1 MSQYSKE
8 FILFVS
14 TIAGE
19 AANSSRASWKAIAH
33 VIMNRF
39 KYKEWRDYQT
49 IKDIILKTG
58 FDAATQKNQP
68 FLSAYNSLSAGK
80 PSPLVLQIIA
90 AVKPIYD
97 GIIEDPTGKVV
108 LYYSPKAQLSLSQRK
123 PHEYKPVPSWNFNL
137 LEEVKISGTEN
148 DDFKWY
154 RYKNANRSKRLQI
167 VNLDGQAIP
176 DILYEITHNKQDQEK
191 VIVQGKTDQEGKT
204 KEIPYQHAGKD
215 VTIKIN
221 QSAGKRMPKANIQ
234 GMLLVT
240 EIITKLISPYLKQRV
255 ILKPDG
261 KPGNYAGMY
270 HKVKE
275 GETLTKIAQKLGT
288 TVEAL
293 LHANPKI
300 TDPNKIYIGQKIRLP
315 AKTGRPVARKENGEV
330 KIDRPK
336 ARETNTQP
344 PAEKVQTKPTVN
356 TGANTQ
362 TGNREVKIEKPK
374 AQETGNQ
381 PSARKVQMSPSSAT
395 GTASRPKED
404 NGAKHTSPQ
413 LRQRREVKR
422 VNSVNGK
429 PVTIIKNNRNTRYT
443 IKVTGEMK
451 NRLFGTG
458 ALVIL
463 DNNEEVL
470 RVSMNAG
477 GFGSGAPQNGQYIA
491 NNFLDRRKSSGMNLH
506 GAGFS
511 LNLLPQFDTKRD
523 LLRIHPDGNNPGT
536 LGCIGVTGSR
546 EELLTLRNMF
556 QEISKS
562 QRSIPTHIEILNNP
576 NISNPPPPKRRRVRE

>member
-1 MSQYSKE
+1 
-8 FILFVS
+8 
-14 TIAGE
+14 
-19 AANSSRASWKAIAH
+19 
-33 VIMNRF
+33 MNRF

-58 FDAATQKNQP
+58 FDAAKEKNQP
-68 FLSAYNSLSAGK
+68 FLNVYNSLSTGN
-80 PSPLVLQIIA
+80 PSSLALQIIA

-97 GIIEDPTGKVV
+97 GIIKDPTGKVV
-108 LYYSPKAQLSLSQRK
+108 LYYSPKAQLYLSQRM
-123 PHEYKPVPSWNFNL
+123 PHKYKRVPSLWDFNL

-176 DILYEITHNKQDQEK
+176 DVPYEITHNKQGQEK

-234 GMLLVT
+234 GMISVT

-270 HKVKE
+270 HKVKK

-315 AKTGRPVARKENGEV
+315 AKTGRPVARKEDGEV

-336 ARETNTQP
+336 ARETNT
-344 PAEKVQTKPTVN
+344 
-356 TGANTQ
+356 
-362 TGNREVKIEKPK
+362 
-374 AQETGNQ
+374 
-381 PSARKVQMSPSSAT
+381 
-395 GTASRPKED
+395 
-404 NGAKHTSPQ
+404 
-413 LRQRREVKR
+413 
-422 VNSVNGK
+422 
-429 PVTIIKNNRNTRYT
+429 
-443 IKVTGEMK
+443 
-451 NRLFGTG
+451 
-458 ALVIL
+458 
-463 DNNEEVL
+463 
-470 RVSMNAG
+470 
-477 GFGSGAPQNGQYIA
+477 
-491 NNFLDRRKSSGMNLH
+491 
-506 GAGFS
+506 
-511 LNLLPQFDTKRD
+511 
-523 LLRIHPDGNNPGT
+523 
-536 LGCIGVTGSR
+536 
-546 EELLTLRNMF
+546 
-556 QEISKS
+556 
-562 QRSIPTHIEILNNP
+562 
-576 NISNPPPPKRRRVRE
+576 

>member
-49 IKDIILKTG
+49 IKDIILETG
-58 FDAATQKNQP
+58 FDAVKEKNQP
-68 FLSAYNSLSAGK
+68 FLNVYNSLSTGN
-80 PSPLVLQIIA
+80 PSSLALQIIA

-97 GIIEDPTGKVV
+97 GIIKDPTGKVV
-108 LYYSPKAQLSLSQRK
+108 LYYSPKTQLYLSQK
-123 PHEYKPVPSWNFNL
+123 MPHKYKRVPSRWDFNL

-176 DILYEITHNKQDQEK
+176 DVPYEITHNKQGQEK

-255 ILKPDG
+255 ILKPNG

-270 HKVKE
+270 HKVKK

-330 KIDRPK
+330 KIDRPTK
-336 ARETNTQP
+336 PRETNTQP
-344 PAEKVQTKPTVN
+344 PAEKVQTKSTVN
-356 TGANTQ
+356 TEANTQ
-362 TGNREVKIEKPK
+362 TKRENGEKQTPP
-374 AQETGNQ
+374 Q
-381 PSARKVQMSPSSAT
+381 
-395 GTASRPKED
+395 SRQKKEV
-404 NGAKHTSPQ
+404 N
-413 LRQRREVKR
+413 R
-422 VNSVNGK
+422 VNSVDGK
-429 PVTIIKNNRNTRYT
+429 PVTVVKQGGQELPWIKIARQEIGVKEIRGKVHNKRVIEYHSTTGKAPNDETAWCSSFVNWSLKQVG
-443 IKVTGEMK
+443 IK
-451 NRLFGTG
+451 GTNSAQAISWQIMHWG
-458 ALVIL
+458 VALSTPV
-463 DNNEEVL
+463 
-470 RVSMNAG
+470 
-477 GFGSGAPQNGQYIA
+477 Y
-491 NNFLDRRKSSGMNLH
+491 
-506 GAGFS
+506 
-511 LNLLPQFDTKRD
+511 
-523 LLRIHPDGNNPGT
+523 
-536 LGCIGVTGSR
+536 GCIGVRRNHPNGKKGHVAFIVGKTKDGSLIALGGNQSDEVTLQEFPKGFFLYFR
-546 EELLTLRNMF
+546 YPNNFDEYIELPVLTSGFRKMK
-556 QEISKS
+556 EK
-562 QRSIPTHIEILNNP
+562 
-576 NISNPPPPKRRRVRE
+576 KRTKTT